1 MFPENRVLFGYI
13 SGIDS
18 CADSGSFR
26 YNIAGDLHFGYAN
39 NKTVR
44 DELLKIKKAF
54 DDTDFRVY
62 IDADMIKGVWKKWML
77 NIGANQVSALTE
89 ADYLQFSRIPEIG
102 KVLMLAMQEL
112 LILAG
117 YENVELST
125 KDVLEIMEYLTTYP
139 YPKKTSMLQDIQERR
154 KTEIDYI
161 SGDLLKLS
169 RKWNC
174 PCPVNLTMY
183 YLIKSKEKAYLP

>member
-1 MFPENRVLFGYI
+1 
-13 SGIDS
+13 
-18 CADSGSFR
+18 
-26 YNIAGDLHFGYAN
+26 
-39 NKTVR
+39 
-44 DELLKIKKAF
+44 
-54 DDTDFRVY
+54 
-62 IDADMIKGVWKKWML
+62 ML

-89 ADYLQFSRIPEIG
+89 ADYLQFSRIPELG

-125 KDVLEIMEYLTTYP
+125 KDVLEIMEYLRQYRIIQVCGLRSQVFRQVGQIISAHTDVWVLIFGQADGTICKQGVRRELCGVALTTYP
-139 YPKKTSMLQDIQERR
+139 YSKKTSMLQDTQAHR

-174 PCPVNLTMY
+174 LCPVNLTMY
-183 YLIKSKEKAYLP
+183 YLIKSKEKAYLSYSEEGK